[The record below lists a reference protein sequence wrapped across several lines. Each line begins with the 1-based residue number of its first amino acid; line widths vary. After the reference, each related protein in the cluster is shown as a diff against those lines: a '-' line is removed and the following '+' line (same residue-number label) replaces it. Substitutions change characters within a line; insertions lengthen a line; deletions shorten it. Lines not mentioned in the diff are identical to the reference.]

1 MQAPD
6 PSIDPSMVQRNR
18 RKLVMLL
25 VLFLIPPVGAWV
37 TWQYLGSHGVGAT
50 TNTGTLIQP
59 ARPLDAT
66 GVLADAGV
74 RGRWTYV
81 MFAQGECDARCMDQ
95 LYITRQARLAMNKD
109 IPRVERLLVLDAA
122 PAPALAEHLEK
133 EHEDLQWLVP
143 GEGGEAFR
151 TAFSGDG
158 FAPDGSRFFL
168 VDPLGNLMMF
178 YADTGAAKGI
188 IRDLQKLLKIS
199 QVG

>member
-1 MQAPD
+1 MPVPD
-6 PSIDPSMVQRNR
+6 PAQVSRNR
-18 RKLVMLL
+18 RKLVLL
-25 VLFLIPPVGAWV
+25 FVLFLIPPVGAWLA
-37 TWQYLGSHGVGAT
+37 WQYLGTHGVGAT

-59 ARPLDAT
+59 ARPLEAT

-81 MFAQGECDARCMDQ
+81 MFAPGDCDARCMEQ
-95 LYITRQARLAMNKD
+95 LYITRQVRLAMNKD
-109 IPRVERLLVLDAA
+109 IPRVERLLVLSGEPGAV
-122 PAPALAEHLEK
+122 LAEHLQK
-133 EHEDLQWLVP
+133 EHEDLRWLVP
-143 GEGGEAFR
+143 ADGAGAFR
-151 TAFSGDG
+151 DAFSGDG

>member
-1 MQAPD
+1 MPVPD
-6 PSIDPSMVQRNR
+6 PAQVSRNR
-18 RKLVMLL
+18 RKLVLL
-25 VLFLIPPVGAWV
+25 FVLFLIPPVGAWLA
-37 TWQYLGSHGVGAT
+37 WQYLGTHGVGST

-59 ARPLDAT
+59 ARPLEAT

-81 MFAQGECDARCMDQ
+81 MFAHGECDARCMEQ
-95 LYITRQARLAMNKD
+95 LYITRQTRLAMNKD
-109 IPRVERLLVLDAA
+109 IPRVERLLVLDSA
-122 PAPALAEHLEK
+122 PDAALAQHLEK
-133 EHEDLQWLVP
+133 EHEDLRWLVP
-143 GEGGEAFR
+143 EDGGPFRAAFR
-151 TAFSGDG
+151 GEG
-158 FAPDGSRFFL
+158 FAPEGGQFFL

>member
-1 MQAPD
+1 MPVPD
-6 PSIDPSMVQRNR
+6 PAQVSRNR
-18 RKLVMLL
+18 RKLVLL
-25 VLFLIPPVGAWV
+25 FVLFLIPPVGAWLA
-37 TWQYLGSHGVGAT
+37 WQYLGTHGVGST

-59 ARPLDAT
+59 ARPLEAT

-81 MFAQGECDARCMDQ
+81 MFARGDCDARCLEQ

-109 IPRVERLLVLDAA
+109 IPRVERLLVLDGE
-122 PAPALAEHLEK
+122 PDTALAEHLAK
-133 EHEDLQWLVP
+133 EHEDLHWLVA
-143 GEGGEAFR
+143 GEGAAVFRAAFR
-151 TAFSGDG
+151 GDG

>member
-1 MQAPD
+1 MRELD
-6 PSIDPSMVQRNR
+6 PAAIRRNR
-18 RKLVMLL
+18 RKLLLLL
-25 VLFLIPPVGAWV
+25 VLFLLPPVGAWV
-37 TWQYLGSHGVGAT
+37 TWKYVGEHGVSAT

-59 ARPLDAT
+59 ARPLGAG

-81 MFAQGECDARCMDQ
+81 MFAPGDCDARCMEQ
-95 LYITRQARLAMNKD
+95 LYITRQARLAKNKD
-109 IPRVERLLVLDAA
+109 IPRVERLLILDSE
-122 PAPALAEHLEK
+122 PDGVVAEHLAK
-133 EHEDLQWLVP
+133 EHADLRWLVP
-143 GEGGEAFR
+143 GEDGAAFR
-151 TAFSGDG
+151 AAFSGEG
-158 FAPDGSRFFL
+158 FAPDGRQFFL

>member
-6 PSIDPSMVQRNR
+6 PSTVRRNR

-25 VLFLIPPVGAWV
+25 VLFLIPPVGAWL
-37 TWQYLGSHGVGAT
+37 TWQYLGSHGVGST

-59 ARPLDAT
+59 ARALDT
-66 GVLADAGV
+66 SGVLADAGV

-81 MFAQGECDARCMDQ
+81 MFAPGDCDAQCMDQ

-109 IPRVERLLVLDAA
+109 IPRVERLLILGSA
-122 PAPALAEHLEK
+122 PGPALAEHLEK
-133 EHEDLQWLVP
+133 EHEDLHWLVP
-143 GEGGEAFR
+143 GEGGSAFR
-151 TAFSGDG
+151 AAFRGEG

>member
-1 MQAPD
+1 MSAPD
-6 PSIDPSMVQRNR
+6 PVQVRRNR
-18 RKLVMLL
+18 RKLVLLL
-25 VLFLIPPVGAWV
+25 VVFLIPPVGAWLA
-37 TWQYLGSHGVGAT
+37 WQYLGTHGVGST

-59 ARPLDAT
+59 VRPLDAT

-81 MFAQGECDARCMDQ
+81 MFAHGGCEARCMEQ

-109 IPRVERLLVLDAA
+109 IPRVERLLVLDGEPDA
-122 PAPALAEHLEK
+122 ALAEHLAK
-133 EHEDLQWLVP
+133 AHEDLHWLVP
-143 GEGGEAFR
+143 GEGGGAFR
-151 TAFSGDG
+151 AAFRGEG
-158 FAPDGSRFFL
+158 FAPDGTRFFL

-178 YADTGAAKGI
+178 YADTEAAKGI